1 MSILSLT
8 SIPGRPDLSVRSVW
22 PSFARTSLESPNN
35 MVMAMMI
42 ITKECGNDNV
52 SLMMTMMIMIKM
64 MLTAMTKVQPE
75 ASQVCRAMSC
85 SEEVRPGK
93 RIVVMVGPGALYVV
107 AHFYMNICYTA
118 MHIHHHDPFPSM
130 KKFVF
135 LGCVIVTLISMW
147 HHIGGGTA
155 GPCR

>member
-1 MSILSLT
+1 
-8 SIPGRPDLSVRSVW
+8 
-22 PSFARTSLESPNN
+22 
-35 MVMAMMI
+35 MI
-42 ITKECGNDNV
+42 IIKECGNDNASLMMAKMIISKECGNDNV
-52 SLMMTMMIMIKM
+52 SLMMTQMIMIKM
-64 MLTAMTKVQPE
+64 MLTAMTIVQPK

-93 RIVVMVGPGALYVV
+93 RMVVITMMMMMMMMMMMVVGPGALCVM

-135 LGCVIVTLISMW
+135 LGCVIVTLISVW

-155 GPCR
+155 GPCG

>member
-1 MSILSLT
+1 
-8 SIPGRPDLSVRSVW
+8 
-22 PSFARTSLESPNN
+22 
-35 MVMAMMI
+35 
-42 ITKECGNDNV
+42 
-52 SLMMTMMIMIKM
+52 MMTQMIMIKM
-64 MLTAMTKVQPE
+64 MLTAMTIVQPE
-75 ASQVCRAMSC
+75 STQVCRAMSC

-93 RIVVMVGPGALYVV
+93 RMMMMMMMVMMVGPGALYVM

-135 LGCVIVTLISMW
+135 LGCVIVTLISVW

-155 GPCR
+155 GPCE